1 MVEPQIVVLV
11 VAGSSPVGHPK
22 PTKIRNLPSKKPFH
36 TRVVKIFEHAAFEEI
51 TIRRNDL
58 EIDQILLGFS
68 NR

>member
-1 MVEPQIVVLV
+1 
-11 VAGSSPVGHPK
+11 
-22 PTKIRNLPSKKPFH
+22 
-36 TRVVKIFEHAAFEEI
+36 VVKIFEHAAFEEI